1 MTWRLQKNKSGGGAL
16 ADLGIHLIDLVRFLL
31 GEIHSVSC
39 LTDTIV
45 KQRKNSEGI
54 FQQVDVDDWASLSLQ
69 VQGDV
74 KGTIEASRLA
84 VGNDANR
91 MWIYVTKALCLSIW
105 TTTYSPP
112 FMMKKGNVF
121 TQIPGS

>member
-1 MTWRLQKNKSGGGAL
+1 L

-45 KQRKNSEGI
+45 KQRKNSEGSL
-54 FQQVDVDDWASLSLQ
+54 QQVDVDDWASLSLQ
-69 VQGDV
+69 LQGHV

-84 VGNDANR
+84 VGNDA
-91 MWIYVTKALCLSIW
+91 
-105 TTTYSPP
+105 
-112 FMMKKGNVF
+112 
-121 TQIPGS
+121 